1 MLFSIPLFCI
11 IEILST
17 LMWFFLFEVKRFEV
31 KLWWKNSVLIYN
43 SRLNERVIG
52 IIHIILV
59 KISVEVI
66 EMAKRKA
73 NHVIPTTNAASAQG
87 AGAGYNEEFSNEPL
101 TEMQKKNNKKRK
113 KNQ

>member
-1 MLFSIPLFCI
+1 MVEKYCPYFYSR
-11 IEILST
+11 S
-17 LMWFFLFEVKRFEV
+17 FESF
-31 KLWWKNSVLIYN
+31 
-43 SRLNERVIG
+43 IG
-52 IIHIILV
+52 MIHIILV

-87 AGAGYNEEFSNEPL
+87 AGTGYNEEFSNEPL

>member
-1 MLFSIPLFCI
+1 MLFPVLLFSII
-11 IEILST
+11 KILVCLIGSFY
-17 LMWFFLFEVKRFEV
+17 LESKRFEV
-31 KLWWKNSVLIYN
+31 KLWWKSSGFILD
-43 SRLNERVIG
+43 S
-52 IIHIILV
+52 IIHINLV
-59 KISVEVI
+59 KISLEVI

-87 AGAGYNEEFSNEPL
+87 MGAGYNEEYSNEPL